1 MSKDFLDEVI
11 EESTK
16 RDPDFPRLLAEARE
30 RRAKLRGLAQLRS
43 AKGLTQSQVAAR
55 MRTTQAVV
63 ARIESGDV
71 DTKLST
77 LERYARAIDASF
89 TWTVSPDGAD
99 SREGVATA

>member
-1 MSKDFLDEVI
+1 MHKDFLDEIV

-16 RDPDFPRLLAEARE
+16 RDPEFPRLLAEARE
-30 RRAKLRGLAQLRS
+30 RRSKLRALAQLRN

-63 ARIESGDV
+63 ARIESGEV

-77 LERYARAIDASF
+77 LERYARAIDAAF
-89 TWTVSPDGAD
+89 TWTIVPESAD
-99 SREGVATA
+99 NQKEAATA